1 MLCGRR
7 CFRSLQDGAGLDVV
21 PRLSRLMFSKG
32 IYVCG
37 NASETEAKNVYI
49 GQYHTEV

>member
-21 PRLSRLMFSKG
+21 PRLSRSVFSKG
-32 IYVCG
+32 IYIRG

-49 GQYHTEV
+49 GQYRTEV